1 MKVYLF
7 YLKLTPENECKCHI
21 PYPRDNYI
29 RINKGVKEMLY
40 GYTKSK
46 ESKNIF
52 KETRD
57 MSLFTIDKIDMSY
70 EDYVLL
76 VHDYS
81 DIGHYGL
88 HTLNTKNTVDG
99 LCTVSMQDIYCTE
112 FEYNESISLYPFSLN
127 YDNEDYIYDLLDVS
141 NKCFNKKYRNIIDEY
156 VGFMRYIDNVDEY
169 NIDEVAF
176 DELSIF
182 VKVFGSLYRKG
193 IR

>member
-7 YLKLTPENECKCHI
+7 YLKLTPENECNCHI

-127 YDNEDYIYDLLDVS
+127 DKNEVYIYELLDIS
-141 NKCFNKKYRNIIDEY
+141 KRCFNKKYRNII
-156 VGFMRYIDNVDEY
+156 DEY